1 MPSLK
6 DLRNR
11 IDSVKSTRKIT
22 SAMKMVAA
30 AKLRRAQEQATHARP
45 YAEGMSRMV
54 ANLAKAMEGDARAPR
69 LMSGTGKDERH
80 LLVVVTADRGLCGG
94 FNSSVI
100 RETRNRVRAL
110 RSEGKAVQI
119 FCVGRKGADAL
130 RRDLNSLIVERV
142 VDVMRRGVRFDDAKE
157 VAAKLRQKFEAG
169 EFDVCTIVYNRFV
182 SAITQQ
188 ITVRQL
194 IPLAID
200 ESHHEASHALYEFE
214 PDQAQILE
222 DLLPRNLAIQT
233 FRAMLESQAGEQGA
247 RMTAMDNATRNA
259 GEMIDRLT
267 LTYNRTRQAV
277 ITSELIEIISGAEA
291 L

>member
-45 YAEGMSRMV
+45 FAEGMGRMV
-54 ANLAKAMEGDARAPR
+54 ANLATAMAGDARAPR
-69 LMSGTGKDERH
+69 LMTGSGKDERH
-80 LLVVVTADRGLCGG
+80 LIVVVTADRGLCGG
-94 FNSSVI
+94 FNTTVV

-110 RSEGKAVQI
+110 RSEGKQVELM
-119 FCVGRKGADAL
+119 CVGRKGADAL
-130 RRDLNSLIVERV
+130 RRDLNSLITDRV
-142 VDVMRRGVRFDDAKE
+142 TDVMRRGVRFDDAKE
-157 VAAKLRQKFEAG
+157 VATKLRQKFEAG
-169 EFDVCTIVYNRFV
+169 EFDVCTIIYNRFV

-194 IPLAID
+194 IPLAI
-200 ESHHEASHALYEFE
+200 EEEHSSSHALYEFE

-259 GEMIDRLT
+259 GDMIDRLT